1 MVHTH
6 NPSVLL
12 KTDCICYLCSSS
24 STRSSLHVLCHTLL
38 LTGNHVFSW
47 HNFQELSYSPGKE
60 TVMLPPTA
68 APSCVLVY
76 LPVTL
81 FWVCLCSSAS
91 ANMVLC
97 AACSSEDSFLTL
109 WLASPLLF
117 QMRLEVLA
125 LGFLKTVSGFE
136 RKWFGVFK
144 SSCVPSSQLDS
155 QISLSRDYRCH
166 VNVFISDVF
175 SQCPRGLN
183 LLLSTLWSRSCC
195 LLNIIGISWKERK
208 HWTGTA
214 WCWTVFLF
222 VTFVQQQ
229 STKKELLKV
238 VCLFL
243 LTLLIW
249 DMGGHTMDIFRGQRT
264 TCRNWFKL
272 CSSSTL
278 LSASMPLCACVQ
290 LCIIKLLAYV
300 VGTKPVLCTYNMPFY
315 YVTL

>member
-68 APSCVLVY
+68 TPSCVLVY

-97 AACSSEDSFLTL
+97 ATCSSEDSFLAL

-183 LLLSTLWSRSCC
+183 LLLSTLWSRSYWH
-195 LLNIIGISWKERK
+195 LLEGEETLDRYRLVLNCFSVCDICSTTVNKEGVIEGGVLVFINIAYLGYGWSY
-208 HWTGTA
+208 H
-214 WCWTVFLF
+214 
-222 VTFVQQQ
+222 
-229 STKKELLKV
+229 
-238 VCLFL
+238 
-243 LTLLIW
+243 
-249 DMGGHTMDIFRGQRT
+249 GHF
-264 TCRNWFKL
+264 
-272 CSSSTL
+272 
-278 LSASMPLCACVQ
+278 
-290 LCIIKLLAYV
+290 
-300 VGTKPVLCTYNMPFY
+300 
-315 YVTL
+315 